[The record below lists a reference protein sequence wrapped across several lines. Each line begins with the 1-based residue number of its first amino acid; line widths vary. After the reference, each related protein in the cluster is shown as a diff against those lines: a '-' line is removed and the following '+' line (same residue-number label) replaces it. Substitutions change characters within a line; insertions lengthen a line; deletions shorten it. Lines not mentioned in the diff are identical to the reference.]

1 MNYKIVSD
9 SSSNVYSLDGVDY
22 SFVPLTVSVG
32 DKEYTDTPET
42 DVSEMVSILK
52 TTKEETHTSCP
63 SIGDW
68 QDAFQDGDN
77 IFAVTITSGLSGSYA
92 SAVNAKKLCEEANK
106 NTNIHIIDS
115 LSAGPELQ
123 LIIEKLKELIDEKLP
138 FEKIKEKIEDYK
150 NRTRL
155 FFCLESLTNFARNGR
170 VSPALAQI
178 VGLLGIRIVGTAS
191 EIGTLEPLS
200 KPRGDKKALKS
211 LYEHI
216 KKAGFKGGK
225 VRIAHCENRP
235 FANDLKNLL
244 LSEFPTSDIRI
255 SPCGVLCSYYAE
267 AGGLLIA
274 IEN

>member
-1 MNYKIVSD
+1 MSYKIVSD
-9 SSSNVYSLDGVDY
+9 SSSNVYSAEGVDY
-22 SFVPLTVSVG
+22 SFVPLTVSIG
-32 DKEYTDTPET
+32 DKEYADTPEADT
-42 DVSEMVSILK
+42 CEIVNILK

-63 SIGDW
+63 NIADW
-68 QDAFQDGDN
+68 QKAFSDADN
-77 IFAVTITSGLSGSYA
+77 VFAVTITSGLSGSYS
-92 SAVNAKKLCEEANK
+92 SAINAKKLCEESNK
-106 NTNIHIIDS
+106 AANIHVIDS

-138 FEKIKEKIEDYK
+138 FEKIKEKIEEYK
-150 NRTRL
+150 KRTRL

-191 EIGTLEPLS
+191 SVGTLEPLS

-211 LYEHI
+211 LFDHI

-235 FANDLKNLL
+235 FANDLRNLL

-267 AGGLLIA
+267 AGGLLVA
-274 IEN
+274 IES

>member
-9 SSSNVYSLDGVDY
+9 SSSNVYALENTDY
-22 SFVPLTVSVG
+22 SFVPLTISIG
-32 DKEYTDTPET
+32 DKEYTDTPTT
-42 DVSEMVSILK
+42 DTGEVIRLLK
-52 TTKEETHTSCP
+52 TTKEATHTSCP
-63 SIGDW
+63 NIDDW
-68 QDAFQDGDN
+68 QKAFSGCDN
-77 IFAVTITSGLSGSYA
+77 IFAVTITSGLSGSYS

-106 NTNIHIIDS
+106 NANIHIIDS

-138 FEKIKEKIEDYK
+138 FEKIKEKIEEYK
-150 NRTRL
+150 KRTRL

-170 VSPALAQI
+170 VSPTLAQI

-191 EIGTLEPLS
+191 SEGTLEPLS

-211 LYEHI
+211 LYDHI
-216 KKAGFKGGK
+216 KKAGFSGGK

-244 LSEFPTSDIRI
+244 LSEFPQSDIKI

-267 AGGLLIA
+267 AGGLLVA
-274 IEN
+274 IES